1 VCGVALTDKQNAK
14 VSAFATTSLEPGEQI
29 VAVLGLAMTGP
40 SAMLVAL
47 LSTWLIFLQKRFAV
61 VLTDRRLIVIRL
73 KTTLTG
79 YPPKVVD
86 GAYPRSSV
94 KVTFSHG
101 TITGKLVIE
110 AAGRESLSLS
120 VPRIYES
127 GAEQV
132 ANALA

>member
-1 VCGVALTDKQNAK
+1 VALTDKQNAK
-14 VSAFATTSLEPGEQI
+14 VSAFAATVLEPGEHI

-47 LSTWLIFLQKRFAV
+47 ISTWLIFLQKRFAV
-61 VLTDRRLIVIRL
+61 VLTDRRVLVIRL

-79 YPPKVVD
+79 YPPKELA
-86 GAYPRSSV
+86 GAYPRTSV
-94 KVTFSHG
+94 KTTWTHG
-101 TITGKLVIE
+101 PITGRLVIQAPGSE
-110 AAGRESLSLS
+110 PLSLS

-132 ANALA
+132 ANALT